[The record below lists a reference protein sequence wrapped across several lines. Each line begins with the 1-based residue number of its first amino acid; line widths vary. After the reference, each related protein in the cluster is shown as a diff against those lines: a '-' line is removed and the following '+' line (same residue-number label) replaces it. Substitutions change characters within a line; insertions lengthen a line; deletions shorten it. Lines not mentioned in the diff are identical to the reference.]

1 MLIFE
6 TQAQKHKKGVLARRW
21 GFLVGYGVT
30 YEVVYRPIDDCLWLY
45 WGERGVLSGLAE
57 QDGMLI
63 VLWLWLVGNELNG
76 GMVCFVV
83 VY

>member
-6 TQAQKHKKGVLARRW
+6 TQAQKPKKGVLARRW

-30 YEVVYRPIDDCLWLY
+30 YEVVYRPIDDC
-45 WGERGVLSGLAE
+45 GFIGARGVLSGLAE

-76 GMVCFVV
+76 GMVCFAV